1 MATQDTVTQMIAAVR
16 REVPGAVGIEPRSN
30 RNLRTFWAQTAAQPT
45 VSRCEP
51 DMALLATTFLL
62 TLEVQLRPQS
72 AVGCACQRSVR
83 LPSSKSRRC
92 SSAGRAAVCKRQAEP
107 L

>member
-1 MATQDTVTQMIAAVR
+1 VLEDAVASQDTVTQMIAAVR

-62 TLEVQLRPQS
+62 TLES
-72 AVGCACQRSVR
+72 AAKTAV
-83 LPSSKSRRC
+83 SSWMRM
-92 SSAGRAAVCKRQAEP
+92 SALGSATFLEVP
-107 L
+107 PV